1 MKSPKV
7 YVRDS
12 GLLCALLGIRS
23 WRDFEGHPGLGAAWE
38 GFVLEEIVRRVG
50 ERDLYFWST
59 HGGAE
64 LDAILVRGSTR
75 IGFEMKWG
83 DAPTLTKSMHVALE
97 DLALKAL
104 FVVYPGPTRYRL
116 HPKVEVVP
124 ITQLD
129 RVLP

>member
-1 MKSPKV
+1 MDETS
-7 YVRDS
+7 
-12 GLLCALLGIRS
+12 
-23 WRDFEGHPGLGAAWE
+23 AAP
-38 GFVLEEIVRRVG
+38 RQ
-50 ERDLYFWST
+50 
-59 HGGAE
+59 
-64 LDAILVRGSTR
+64 
-75 IGFEMKWG
+75 
-83 DAPTLTKSMHVALE
+83 PTLTKSMHVALE